1 MNDVFFKP
9 SLSVNTLVNENS
21 SIDAERFQ
29 LFLEAYYEWL
39 QTTTITL
46 NTTVGTFQVG
56 ETILGS
62 ESGATGKV
70 IQVTSTTLI
79 VRVTSERKVFDQY
92 ETITGQT
99 SNATSFVYGIKDN
112 VVRASGNVLNY
123 KQIDTS
129 IDKYISYLKDE
140 LYPSLPASYYG
151 NKRLI
156 AKQFKDFFQSKGT
169 EQSYRFLFRLLY
181 DQEIEFYYPGTD
193 ILRVSAGN
201 FEKTEVIRTTPT
213 AFGYDLSN
221 VAYNRDIFLFIN
233 KTVVGQTSGSL
244 ANVVDIKKFFVGSI
258 EVAEMTLKLVSGTFN
273 AGERIVATDDDNL
286 FATLYGIVS
295 GFTIVDGGSG
305 YQVNSPV
312 TITGDGY
319 AAVAKVSSIQQSP
332 ISALRVNTI
341 GHGYRLNTT
350 ASINNTDSGGTGLI
364 VRVTGLANTYTAT
377 IGANT
382 YTLGE
387 ISRVS
392 IINRGS
398 GYYKKPTI
406 TLQDSVVSS
415 AGLLT
420 DKLIT
425 ISNAG
430 TNYGVGNTLI
440 FTGGS
445 GTSAAGII
453 ASVVESTTFDLLFE
467 DGSQMKADGSYYDI
481 IKNEDWKVKGP
492 IKRLEL
498 TNFGSGYTSANL
510 PSISISTTTGS
521 SANLVVTG
529 IQGTSA
535 NVSVDSANNRTGI
548 GSIRAVEV
556 TNFGVNYTSA
566 NASVSSVGDGNANLI
581 PIISGLGIKDGVW
594 LNDDGK
600 IDYKIIQD
608 SYYYQDYSYVIK
620 SGLTFAEYS
629 STLKKIIHPAG
640 LQPFGEIQILNN
652 INVEAFI
659 LSGGANGVGENG
671 SAGINKVVAQILYA
685 LSVGVT
691 DAAKPTSYKII
702 IQTPPKDLIASTNTK
717 YVRIL
722 PSNTSTTITNQTQL
736 SVITTSIGVTT
747 LQPDPE
753 AYIREITKVIIEHT
767 TGAYGEV
774 YIGDRPISFYSSNT
788 ISEFSGTRF
797 SDVYSR
803 NDFATSSNYG
813 VLTGSRLI
821 SVSANQ
827 VSSIINKSFSTT
839 GSLLV
844 EGTTSTDSKLTVY
857 VPQSNV
863 ATQFSYIS
871 SQYIKTLPNVVNTSL
886 VAQQSAMTVVSTNA
900 PLDISTSN
908 QTSLIIKLSSSFDN
922 SSSYNSVQYT
932 KILSSNADN
941 QSSYSRSNLTVS
953 YQSNNNLQSNS
964 TSSTSIIV
972 PKQSIGVYGTAK
984 YKDVTVGYIADQLIS
999 DYSSYTF
1006 LDPSTQPLTEILV
1019 ESEIN
1024 KYIKI
1029 AGTVSSANITYGD
1042 FPISSFASTPI
1053 ANLASVMFSDS
1064 QSGVIGS
1071 GTNFVSD
1078 FSSGSVFLA
1087 NNEYFKVSSVANT
1100 TLMFIDRFPTNS
1112 FSGVNAYKISI

>member
-1 MNDVFFKP
+1 
-9 SLSVNTLVNENS
+9 
-21 SIDAERFQ
+21 
-29 LFLEAYYEWL
+29 
-39 QTTTITL
+39 
-46 NTTVGTFQVG
+46 
-56 ETILGS
+56 
-62 ESGATGKV
+62 
-70 IQVTSTTLI
+70 
-79 VRVTSERKVFDQY
+79 
-92 ETITGQT
+92 
-99 SNATSFVYGIKDN
+99 
-112 VVRASGNVLNY
+112 
-123 KQIDTS
+123 
-129 IDKYISYLKDE
+129 
-140 LYPSLPASYYG
+140 
-151 NKRLI
+151 
-156 AKQFKDFFQSKGT
+156 
-169 EQSYRFLFRLLY
+169 
-181 DQEIEFYYPGTD
+181 
-193 ILRVSAGN
+193 
-201 FEKTEVIRTTPT
+201 
-213 AFGYDLSN
+213 
-221 VAYNRDIFLFIN
+221 
-233 KTVVGQTSGSL
+233 
-244 ANVVDIKKFFVGSI
+244 
-258 EVAEMTLKLVSGTFN
+258 
-273 AGERIVATDDDNL
+273 
-286 FATLYGIVS
+286 
-295 GFTIVDGGSG
+295 
-305 YQVNSPV
+305 
-312 TITGDGY
+312 
-319 AAVAKVSSIQQSP
+319 
-332 ISALRVNTI
+332 
-341 GHGYRLNTT
+341 
-350 ASINNTDSGGTGLI
+350 
-364 VRVTGLANTYTAT
+364 
-377 IGANT
+377 
-382 YTLGE
+382 
-387 ISRVS
+387 
-392 IINRGS
+392 
-398 GYYKKPTI
+398 
-406 TLQDSVVSS
+406 
-415 AGLLT
+415 
-420 DKLIT
+420 
-425 ISNAG
+425 
-430 TNYGVGNTLI
+430 
-440 FTGGS
+440 
-445 GTSAAGII
+445 
-453 ASVVESTTFDLLFE
+453 
-467 DGSQMKADGSYYDI
+467 MKADGSYYDI

-702 IQTPPKDLIASTNTK
+702 IQTPPKDLVTSVISTK
-717 YVRIL
+717 YTRTVYNSETQSQLSSR
-722 PSNTSTTITNQTQL
+722 TQL
-736 SVITTSIGVTT
+736 SVITSSIGVTT

-863 ATQFSYIS
+863 SAQFSYIS

-922 SSSYNSVQYT
+922 SSLYNSVQYT

-953 YQSNNNLQSNS
+953 YQSNNDLQTNS

-1019 ESEIN
+1019 ESEFN
-1024 KYIKI
+1024 TYIRI

-1071 GTNFVSD
+1071 GTNFVSN

-1100 TLMFIDRFPTNS
+1100 TLMFIDRFPMNS
-1112 FSGVNAYKISI
+1112 FSGVYAYKISSPTYTFSSIPSSIDEGANGTFSLTTTDVSNGISLYWTINNVTTSAGDFV

>member
-221 VAYNRDIFLFIN
+221 VAYNKDIFLFIN

-767 TGAYGEV
+767 TGAYGET
-774 YIGDRPISFYSSNT
+774 YYGDQFISLFSSNT
-788 ISEFSGTRF
+788 ISQFSGTRF

-863 ATQFSYIS
+863 SAQFSYIS
-871 SQYIKTLPNVVNTSL
+871 SQYIKTLPNIVDTSFT
-886 VAQQSAMTVVSTNA
+886 AQQSAMTVISTNA
-900 PLDISTSN
+900 PLDTSTLN

-932 KILSSNADN
+932 KILSSNLDN

-953 YQSNNNLQSNS
+953 YQSNNDLQSNS

-972 PKQSIGVYGTAK
+972 PKQPIGVYGTAK
-984 YKDVTVGYIADQLIS
+984 YKDVTVGYIADGLIS

-1024 KYIKI
+1024 KYIRI
-1029 AGTVSSANITYGD
+1029 TGTVSSANVLYGD
-1042 FPISSFASTPI
+1042 YQISSYSSTPI
-1053 ANLASVMFSDS
+1053 ANLASVAFSDS

-1071 GTNFVSD
+1071 GTNFVGD
-1078 FSSGSVFLA
+1078 FSSGSVVLA

-1112 FSGVNAYKISI
+1112 FSGVNAYKISV